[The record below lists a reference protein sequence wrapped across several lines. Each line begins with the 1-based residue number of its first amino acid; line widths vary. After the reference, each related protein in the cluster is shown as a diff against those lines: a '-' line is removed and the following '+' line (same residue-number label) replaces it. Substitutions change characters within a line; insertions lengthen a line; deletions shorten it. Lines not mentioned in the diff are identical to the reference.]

1 MKEFKNKAT
10 NVSRRGLILGS
21 AGAAILSTL
30 PMPWV
35 SRARAQNGP
44 IKIGF
49 PTPLTGLFA
58 TEARDQV
65 RAAELAVKEWN
76 EAGGLDGRPAELL
89 VRDDK
94 LDPGEGATRALE
106 LIEND
111 EVDFIV
117 GVLSAAVQLAVN
129 NITRE
134 RGVIYVSISQSD
146 KISEASDHS
155 RFTFREAVNPT
166 MMTGALVRHA
176 IPRYGTRAVALV
188 SDYAYGHENLA
199 AFKRFGEPLGLELM
213 ADMRHPFGA
222 ADYSPF
228 LAQIQSMRPEI
239 LYLCNFGGDLVN
251 SVKQAR
257 DFGLMDQMKVIVPT
271 LLYTS
276 RVAGGAEDFEG
287 VVGCTPY
294 YWQLEDTV
302 ESAKRFND
310 MFKAEYDGRYP
321 SDYGAMGYSGV
332 RVLLD
337 SVREAGTVNTDDVI
351 EAMRARRYDNYK
363 GPQYFRDCD
372 HQSVQSV
379 VVIESKVDE
388 AHPADVFNIIDVEE
402 PDEAHLRTC
411 AELGHA

>member
-1 MKEFKNKAT
+1 MKHIEKKQSKI
-10 NVSRRGLILGS
+10 SRRKLLASG
-21 AGAAILSTL
+21 AGAAALTAL

-35 SRARAQNGP
+35 ARATADTGP
-44 IKIGF
+44 IKVGF

-65 RAAELAVKEWN
+65 RAAELAVMEFN
-76 EAGGLDGRPAELL
+76 EAGGLDGRPVELL

-111 EVDFIV
+111 NVHFIV

-166 MMTGALVRHA
+166 MQTGALVRHA
-176 IPRYGTRAVALV
+176 IPRYGTRVAALV

-199 AFKRFGEPLGLELM
+199 ALQKWAEPVGMELL
-213 ADMRHPFGA
+213 ADIRHPFGA

-228 LAQIQSMRPEI
+228 FPQIQALRPDI

-251 SVKQAR
+251 SIKQAR
-257 DFGLMDQMKVIVPT
+257 DFGVMDQMKVIVPT

-294 YWQLEDTV
+294 YWQLEETV

-337 SVREAGTVNTDDVI
+337 CVREAGTTDTDTVI
-351 EAMRARRYDNYK
+351 EALRAHRYDNYK

-379 VVIESKVDE
+379 VVVESKVEE
-388 AHPADVFNIIDVEE
+388 AHPADVFNIIDVEAPNE
-402 PDEAHLRTC
+402 DHLRSC
-411 AELGHA
+411 EELGHA